1 MSRRKEQ
8 EVTAEELAARLEAD
22 RAADAVRRADE
33 LERERAAARHRRRRA
48 DLAAAE
54 RIADL
59 ERARRQADAEAAA
72 RLVRLYAEAREAG
85 ERTRITAALARSG
98 EARALRLERL
108 RTLNLKVLV
117 PVLLGFAAWS
127 TTGVQAGAARLMQVG
142 AADPMWWVVWLLEP
156 VLIGAVVWIIVA
168 RARLAASGGR
178 MAAGAERIAVA
189 CLGTSVVLNIVA
201 ALPTGD
207 GDPTGWAVVGAIVAH
222 VIGPLGAAAT
232 AHLIGLVDRS
242 VAEADPWHDERG
254 RPVPTLEDLDL
265 APPRITLADEPADDT
280 AEEPDAAAERWV
292 VEQGRVTAEQVAA
305 FLADQDPPAGAVAS
319 TPPRPDTDGPV
330 TTSAASRQID
340 ADQAVRPAASH
351 GVADDAERVAPA
363 VAARRQQGEETRRQI
378 ADYIAAHPDAT
389 PRQIA
394 DAVGRSESTVR
405 RHLADLEA
413 GQ

>member
-8 EVTAEELAARLEAD
+8 VTARELAARLEAD

-108 RTLNLKVLV
+108 RALNLKVLV

-127 TTGVQAGAARLMQVG
+127 TTGVQAGAARLMQVA
-142 AADPMWWVVWLLEP
+142 AADPMWWVLWLLEP

-168 RARLAASGGR
+168 RAKLAAAGGR
-178 MAAGAERIAVA
+178 MAPGAERIAAA
-189 CLGTSVVLNIVA
+189 CLGTSVALNIVA
-201 ALPTGD
+201 ALPTSS
-207 GDPTGWAVVGAIVAH
+207 DPTGWAVVGAIVAH

-232 AHLIGLVDRS
+232 AHLIGVVDRS
-242 VAEADPWHDERG
+242 IAEADPWHDEHG
-254 RPVPTLEDLDL
+254 QPVPTLEDLELEPPAIPTLDL
-265 APPRITLADEPADDT
+265 DDGDEEGDP
-280 AEEPDAAAERWV
+280 ERWV
-292 VEQGRVTAEQVAA
+292 AEQARITTAQIEA
-305 FLADQDPPAGAVAS
+305 FLADPGDPDGGVTAVQPDPA
-319 TPPRPDTDGPV
+319 DDGPRDV
-330 TTSAASRQID
+330 SGAA
-340 ADQAVRPAASH
+340 ADPGHNDVDQGKH
-351 GVADDAERVAPA
+351 ERVTAA
-363 VAARRQQGEETRRQI
+363 VQARREAAKTRRQQVIAYLTR
-378 ADYIAAHPDAT
+378 HPEASVAQVAKAT
-389 PRQIA
+389 G
-394 DAVGRSESTVR
+394 VSESTVKRTR
-405 RHLADLEA
+405 RALKKEQ